1 MRTTGPAI
9 RPDAADYLTRC
20 QAADDLRAIREQWGD
35 LLAAIERPPATEWP
49 PRETRG
55 FLDLAA
61 TDDQAADRPAVGRL
75 PLTLRE
81 HPAPLNLGALDA
93 ALSVERDL
101 FDLADRIAAAVQRP
115 IRPAVRQDQR
125 GGYRVDQDDATNPA
139 RWHYQAPTSPGSR
152 AYGLHWAAVW
162 IEGRVIGEDTGSDL
176 FELLPPRLLD
186 EAAAT
191 ARRARAT
198 VERAL
203 NCDGR
208 SVTLAQ
214 PCPWC
219 GGELTGQTRP
229 GGDPAVTCSTG
240 EACGAPVVLHDR
252 RRTWRGADLVG
263 LWVAM
268 QAARDRAEEQRA

>member
-1 MRTTGPAI
+1 MQTTGPAI

-35 LLAAIERPPATEWP
+35 LLAAIERPPAAEWP

-55 FLDLAA
+55 FLD
-61 TDDQAADRPAVGRL
+61 QVADSNPAQPALGRP

-81 HPAPLNLGALDA
+81 HPAPLNLDALDA
-93 ALSVERDL
+93 ACEVERDL
-101 FDLADRIAAAVQRP
+101 FELADRIAEQAQRPVRRKLWPGQGNRTPAAV
-115 IRPAVRQDQR
+115 D
-125 GGYRVDQDDATNPA
+125 VDDRDDPA
-139 RWHYQAPTSPGSR
+139 RWHYAAPTSPGSR

-162 IEGRVIGEDTGSDL
+162 IEGRVIGEDTEGDL
-176 FELLPPRLLD
+176 FRPLSPRLLD
-186 EAAAT
+186 EAATT
-191 ARRARAT
+191 ARRARAQ

-203 NCDGR
+203 NRDGR
-208 SVTLAQ
+208 SVTLTQ

-219 GGELTGQTRP
+219 SGTLTGQTHP
-229 GGDPAVTCSTG
+229 GREPAVTCSTG
-240 EACGAPVVLHDR
+240 EACGAPVVLDNR

-268 QAARDRAEEQRA
+268 QAKH